1 MHLLAHPLA
10 YFRSVASMCKDNPK
24 TGAIIIVIPAI
35 GINDIEQNNQ
45 NATIYNLS
53 GQRLSKMQ
61 NQRSTYVKGGL

>member
-1 MHLLAHPLA
+1 M
-10 YFRSVASMCKDNPK
+10 YKDNPK

-45 NATIYNLS
+45 NATIYNLF

-61 NQRSTYVKGGL
+61 NQMLTYVKGGL

>member
-1 MHLLAHPLA
+1 M
-10 YFRSVASMCKDNPK
+10 YKDNPR
-24 TGAIIIVIPAI
+24 TGAIIIVIPAT

-61 NQRSTYVKGGL
+61 NQRSTYVKGDL

>member
-1 MHLLAHPLA
+1 
-10 YFRSVASMCKDNPK
+10 MCKDNPK
-24 TGAIIIVIPAI
+24 TGAMIIVIPAI

-61 NQRSTYVKGGL
+61 NQRSTYVKGSL